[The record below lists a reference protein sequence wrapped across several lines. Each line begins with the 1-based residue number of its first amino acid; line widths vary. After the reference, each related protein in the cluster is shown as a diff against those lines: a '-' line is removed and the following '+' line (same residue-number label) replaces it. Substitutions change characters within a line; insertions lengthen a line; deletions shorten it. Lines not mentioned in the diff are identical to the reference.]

1 MKAKSYSNY
10 DCWVLVRK
18 VKSDKK
24 KCQKIWKEKVT
35 FYGFIRNQSHLQVEF
50 AVLSFFFLNLIL
62 LFLRWYFSRFECRNQ
77 KWVSIFFFSVN
88 EKFFFHNR
96 KKNYGWWLRKLTTA
110 LWGSDYGQQEREIRN
125 KLRKVGH
132 RPSFMHC
139 QKGKYCGGFPSVIGP
154 L

>member
-1 MKAKSYSNY
+1 MSKNLKRKSYLLWLYQESKSLTGRI
-10 DCWVLVRK
+10 CCLV
-18 VKSDKK
+18 
-24 KCQKIWKEKVT
+24 
-35 FYGFIRNQSHLQVEF
+35 
-50 AVLSFFFLNLIL
+50 FFFFFNLIL